1 MPSNSSWRTIELQGS
16 APWGF
21 RITNSGNEIQPGL
34 KISKVREEESSWIII
49 VYHNYYISKKVRTR
63 SNAYNA
69 GLRDNDII
77 LSINDIPTHSMTL
90 QQASDLIDSCQ
101 RISLTVFARLE

>member
-34 KISKVREEESSWIII
+34 KISKVREEESS
-49 VYHNYYISKKVRTR
+49 
-63 SNAYNA
+63 
-69 GLRDNDII
+69 
-77 LSINDIPTHSMTL
+77 
-90 QQASDLIDSCQ
+90 
-101 RISLTVFARLE
+101 